1 MKAVFSILCATAI
14 AASICFNAFADEG
27 ESSLSAVR
35 NPSAHTTPISTEPAN
50 EGLFS
55 NLGLEF
61 SGDVNFSSLYMWRGI
76 MLDGDAVVQP
86 GFYIRS
92 PESKLGRIKL
102 GIWLNHD
109 LQNKDSLKSS
119 ETDYILDYTYSFP
132 SIALS
137 TGFIYYDFPDGAPV
151 DGAPRAFSR
160 EVYGGIAFTK
170 LLLSPSIYYYYD
182 FGRKV
187 DGGGEGSYAVLN
199 LSHSIPFVMSKYNM
213 SLDLSGHV
221 GFNNKQYY
229 RGKGGD
235 AALGAGVTMPLY
247 KNLTCK
253 PNINYSMPWGNISDK
268 NNGNQ
273 KNRLYGGI
281 YLNYIF

>member
-1 MKAVFSILCATAI
+1 MKRFRTILFFCLFLGVLIPGKAQAKE
-14 AASICFNAFADEG
+14 EG
-27 ESSLSAVR
+27 MLDGILSA
-35 NPSAHTTPISTEPAN
+35 SGIEI
-50 EGLFS
+50 
-55 NLGLEF
+55 
-61 SGDVNFSSLYMWRGI
+61 SGDLAFNSLYMWRGI

-86 GFYIRS
+86 GFYMRS
-92 PESKLGRIKL
+92 PESKFGRIKL

-119 ETDYILDYTYSFP
+119 ETDYIFDYTYNFP
-132 SIALS
+132 SVDLS
-137 TGFIYYDFPDGAPV
+137 GGFIYYDFPDGAPV

-160 EVYGGIAFTK
+160 EVYGGVTFTK
-170 LLLSPSIYYYYD
+170 LLFSPAVYYYYD

-187 DGGGEGSYAVLN
+187 DGGGEGSYTVVN
-199 LSHSIPFVMSKYNM
+199 LSHSIPFTLKKYNL
-213 SLDLSGHV
+213 SLDFSGHV

-235 AALGAGVTMPLY
+235 AALGAGITVPLL

-253 PNINYSMPWGNISDK
+253 PNINYSVPWGNISDK

-273 KNRLYGGI
+273 ENRLYGGV
-281 YLNYIF
+281 YLNYVF